1 METRFQ
7 TSFIP
12 KKAPQSFAPGS
23 IAPAAPRRSAGG
35 GHGVYMTIAV
45 VLFVASLLSIAG
57 AYGWKIYLQS
67 SQSSLESSL
76 ANREKEFN
84 LDQISLMKAESTKI
98 QFARQ
103 LINNHDAVSKIFSVI
118 SQLTSENIRFVS
130 MDLTVPAGT
139 PGPFSLSLSGYG
151 KSFQSVAFQSDI
163 LNHLD
168 QYGLQ
173 AVVKNSIVSDPT
185 LNHNGTVSFGFTAQ
199 IDPKKFAY
207 SQNLPQSTA
216 PAATAQGT
224 TTQH

>member
-12 KKAPQSFAPGS
+12 KKAPQSFAPGT
-23 IAPAAPRRSAGG
+23 IAPAAPRKSGSGRGI
-35 GHGVYMTIAV
+35 YMTIAV
-45 VLFVASLLSIAG
+45 VLFIASLVSIAG
-57 AYGWKIYLQS
+57 AYGWKLYLES
-67 SQSSLESSL
+67 SQSSLGASL

-98 QFARQ
+98 QLARQ
-103 LINNHDAVSKIFSVI
+103 LINNHAAVSKVFSVI

-130 MDLTVPAGT
+130 MDLTVPVGT
-139 PGPFSLSLSGYG
+139 PGPLALSLAGYG
-151 KSFQSVAFQSDI
+151 KSFQTVAFQSDV

-168 QYGLQ
+168 RYGLQ

-199 IDPKKFAY
+199 VDPKKFVY
-207 SQNLPQSTA
+207 SQNLPQQQA
-216 PAATAQGT
+216 T
-224 TTQH
+224 TTQR